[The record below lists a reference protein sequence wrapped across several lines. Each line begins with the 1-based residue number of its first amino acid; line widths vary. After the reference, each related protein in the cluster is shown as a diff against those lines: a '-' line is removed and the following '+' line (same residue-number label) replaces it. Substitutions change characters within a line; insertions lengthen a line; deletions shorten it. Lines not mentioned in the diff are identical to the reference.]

1 MFSNSSMS
9 LRRFSGFALTFLFLA
24 AGFCAGAWAQTTPTA
39 IASFATGLAQ
49 PAQTSIGSIANT
61 ATDTFGDWLVE
72 DDTNGALYELPAG
85 GVTFKTLV
93 GSGGLAGSSATNSIV
108 TPGIAIDTA
117 NNLYIEGG
125 TCVLIYPYDTVT
137 GTWDGL
143 AALTSKAPSSSACG
157 TTAPSFYNFGTGV

>member
-85 GVTFKTLV
+85 
-93 GSGGLAGSSATNSIV
+93 
-108 TPGIAIDTA
+108 
-117 NNLYIEGG
+117 
-125 TCVLIYPYDTVT
+125 
-137 GTWDGL
+137 
-143 AALTSKAPSSSACG
+143 
-157 TTAPSFYNFGTGV
+157 